1 MTNAPWNPRTIS
13 KEAKERLKN
22 LIEKYGLV
30 NSIVWN
36 EKTGHI
42 IGGHQRISIIDSVEK
57 NKDYLIDVC
66 SLNVEEK
73 DEVAINVML
82 NNQDAM
88 GEFDF
93 GALQDLQEL
102 FNFDP
107 INDFAFSKEMA
118 EINFPD
124 CDFKTEKEESS
135 EKKVLSPED
144 IQLIKERKKE
154 GRKKVKENEEEF
166 GTYRTEAKG
175 NVILVFD
182 GEKQKRKWL
191 NLMGIDEN
199 VRVIMA
205 KDVLDLKQIL
215 P

>member
-13 KEAKERLKN
+13 KEAKKRLKKV
-22 LIEKYGLV
+22 IEKYGLV
-30 NSIVWN
+30 AAFVWN

-42 IGGHQRISIIDSVEK
+42 IGGHQRVSILDSIEK

-66 SLNVEEK
+66 VLSVEEK
-73 DEVAINVML
+73 EEMAINVML

-93 GALQDLQEL
+93 GALQDLQQL

-107 INDFAFSKEMA
+107 MSDFAFSEEMT

-124 CDFKTEKEESS
+124 FNFKTEKEDDS
-135 EKKVLSPED
+135 KTKVLSPED
-144 IQLIKERKKE
+144 IQLIKENKRE
-154 GRKKVKENEEEF
+154 GRKKIKENENEY

-175 NVILVFD
+175 SVILVFS
-182 GEKQKRKWL
+182 GETQKRRWL
-191 NLMGIDEN
+191 NSIGADESSRVLMAE
-199 VRVIMA
+199 
-205 KDVLDLKQIL
+205 DVLELKDIK
-215 P
+215 

>member
-13 KEAKERLKN
+13 KEAKKRLKN
-22 LIEKYGLV
+22 IIEKYGLV
-30 NSIVWN
+30 AAFVWN

-42 IGGHQRISIIDSVEK
+42 IGGHQRISILDSIEK

-66 SLNVEEK
+66 VLSVEEK
-73 DEVAINVML
+73 EEMAINVML

-93 GALQDLQEL
+93 GALQDLQQL

-107 INDFAFSKEMA
+107 MNDFAFSEEMT

-124 CDFKTEKEESS
+124 FNFKTEKEDNS
-135 EKKVLSPED
+135 KIKVLSPED
-144 IQLIKERKKE
+144 IQLIKESKKE
-154 GRKKVKENEEEF
+154 GRKKIKENENEF

-175 NVILVFD
+175 SIILVFS
-182 GEKQKRKWL
+182 GETQKKSWL
-191 NLMGIDEN
+191 NSIGADESARVLMAE
-199 VRVIMA
+199 
-205 KDVLDLKQIL
+205 DVLDLKDI
-215 P
+215 